1 MKTPKIARAMQ
12 GMSDEMITSAMKE
25 KNASK
30 SLIKWIS
37 AAAVFVLLLTG
48 VFAIALTG
56 GNAVDSVIAL
66 DVNPSF
72 EIELGRN
79 GKVAEVIALN
89 DDARVVLGE
98 MDLEKAELDV
108 ALYAIVGSMLDKG
121 YISTEQNSM
130 LVSVNSRSSARAEQL
145 KREVTAK
152 VGAILGEKDIDA
164 SVITQT
170 FEKNEN
176 TSSEGISAAKA
187 ALVQKILDAGM
198 TSASGAPYSYE
209 TLAAMNVNELK
220 VLLESKELE
229 VGGIESSGEAS
240 NKAYI
245 GETKATEIALGQAG
259 LTAEAVKGLEVE
271 LDYERG
277 IMVYE
282 VEFETAEFEYE
293 YEINALDGSIV
304 KASVEAEDDDDDD
317 DDDDKKVDNSAL
329 WEGAITEDAAKTA
342 ALTHAG
348 VASESV
354 LGFKVGHDIEKG
366 RAVYEIE
373 FKTADAEYE
382 CDVDALTGE
391 VMNLEKET
399 AGKNDD
405 DDDDKP
411 VVLPEGGITEEA
423 AIAAAYAHAGVEA
436 SAVTSAKAELDTE
449 KGVVVYEIKFKTA
462 DTKYDCD
469 VNALTGEVVKCSKK
483 ATVETEKDDDK
494 PTTLPEGGI
503 TEEAAIAAALAHAN
517 LKAEDVKSVK
527 AELETEKGVTV
538 YEVEFKAA
546 GLEYEYKLNALT
558 GEIIEVEIDD

>member
-37 AAAVFVLLLTG
+37 VAAVFVLLLTG

-89 DDARVVLGE
+89 DDARTVLGE

-176 TSSEGISAAKA
+176 TGSEGISAAKA

-259 LTAEAVKGLEVE
+259 LTAEAVKELEVD

-317 DDDDKKVDNSAL
+317 DKKVDNSAL

-348 VASESV
+348 VAAESV

-391 VMNLEKET
+391 VMNLEKEI
-399 AGKNDD
+399 AGKDD
-405 DDDDKP
+405 DDDDDDDNP

-436 SAVTSAKAELDTE
+436 SAVTSAKAKLDTE

-494 PTTLPEGGI
+494 PTALPEGGI

-538 YEVEFKAA
+538 YEVEFKAE

>member
-1 MKTPKIARAMQ
+1 MQ

-37 AAAVFVLLLTG
+37 VAAVFVLLLTG

-89 DDARVVLGE
+89 DDARTVLGE

-176 TSSEGISAAKA
+176 TGSEGISAAKA

-259 LTAEAVKGLEVE
+259 LTAEAVKELEVD

-317 DDDDKKVDNSAL
+317 DKKVDNSAL

-348 VASESV
+348 VAAESV

-391 VMNLEKET
+391 VMNLEKEI
-399 AGKNDD
+399 AGKDD
-405 DDDDKP
+405 DDDDDDDNP

-436 SAVTSAKAELDTE
+436 SAVTSAKAKLDTE

-494 PTTLPEGGI
+494 PTALPEGGI

-538 YEVEFKAA
+538 YEVEFKAE